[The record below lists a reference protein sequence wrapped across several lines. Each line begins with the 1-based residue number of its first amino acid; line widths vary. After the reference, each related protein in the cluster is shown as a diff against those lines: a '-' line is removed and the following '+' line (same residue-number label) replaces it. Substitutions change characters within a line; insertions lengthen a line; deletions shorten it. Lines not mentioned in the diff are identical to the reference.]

1 MLSSMGANA
10 GSISDFASTYSSVKT
25 HTSALLA
32 DIETLILAQADTVI
46 IDAMEDLVE
55 AHTLLGEYE
64 QATALVTNEVNGEAD
79 QLDLYTTMAELIA
92 SKDDFRDNRVASV
105 DTDNDGLPNFFLA
118 NVTDED
124 ITASGLTADEDA
136 DNDGIA
142 DSEDSTPIGN

>member
-1 MLSSMGANA
+1 M
-10 GSISDFASTYSSVKT
+10 
-25 HTSALLA
+25 
-32 DIETLILAQADTVI
+32 TLFVSK
-46 IDAMEDLVE
+46 VCVVR
-55 AHTLLGEYE
+55 GF
-64 QATALVTNEVNGEAD
+64 ATADECDGMRS
-79 QLDLYTTMAELIA
+79 TMAELIA

>member
-1 MLSSMGANA
+1 
-10 GSISDFASTYSSVKT
+10 
-25 HTSALLA
+25 
-32 DIETLILAQADTVI
+32 
-46 IDAMEDLVE
+46 
-55 AHTLLGEYE
+55 
-64 QATALVTNEVNGEAD
+64 
-79 QLDLYTTMAELIA
+79 MAELIA

-124 ITASGLTADEDA
+124 VTASGLTADEDA